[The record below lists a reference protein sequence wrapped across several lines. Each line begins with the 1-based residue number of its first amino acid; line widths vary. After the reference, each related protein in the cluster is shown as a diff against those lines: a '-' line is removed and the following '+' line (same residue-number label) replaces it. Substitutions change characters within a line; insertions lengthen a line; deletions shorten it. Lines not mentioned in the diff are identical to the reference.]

1 MPIYIFYQSKKKK
14 ISKHEFYNVKRVAS
28 GKKKIFNLNF
38 LDISFIIYIN
48 ILYINMYITLIIYKY
63 IIIQLKAKA
72 TKRLILAEINV

>member
-1 MPIYIFYQSKKKK
+1 MLNVTKVKKINK

-28 GKKKIFNLNF
+28 GKKIFNLNF